1 MEIKY
6 LLVTTSKKQTIFW
19 LKEGINNIH
28 KEFDINRTQWPIL
41 NYIQTNNSIERA
53 KIIEI
58 MEIFDS
64 KENIENTIEKLI
76 WRELIFEKIVL
87 KLTEKGKNLFNNAL
101 QRQNEFRQKSMK
113 DITEQEY
120 SQTICTLEKI
130 IGNLIWIKKNKL

>member
-1 MEIKY
+1 
-6 LLVTTSKKQTIFW
+6 LT
-19 LKEGINNIH
+19 EGINNIH
-28 KEFDINRTQWPIL
+28 KEFDINRTQWQIL

-64 KENIENTIEKLI
+64 KENIESTIEKLI
-76 WRELIFEKIVL
+76 YRELIFEKNVL

-130 IGNLIWIKKNKL
+130 IGNLI